1 MSQKIVDPTDSKLG
15 PDGGHVW
22 TWTVIDHARSYG
34 VTCALEPGGS
44 SPKRDELL
52 RRLPRPRYRACA
64 YHHSASSSLRREL
77 PDPKHLT
84 ITPP

>member
-44 SPKRDELL
+44 SPKRMN
-52 RRLPRPRYRACA
+52 
-64 YHHSASSSLRREL
+64 
-77 PDPKHLT
+77 
-84 ITPP
+84 